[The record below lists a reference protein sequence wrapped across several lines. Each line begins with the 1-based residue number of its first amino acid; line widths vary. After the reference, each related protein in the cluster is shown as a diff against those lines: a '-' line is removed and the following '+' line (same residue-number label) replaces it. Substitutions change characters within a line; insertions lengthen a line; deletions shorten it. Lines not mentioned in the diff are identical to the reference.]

1 MKVLKHK
8 LKNLVREVYARL
20 LFHTGL
26 HALVD
31 RLMPRR
37 LTILCGHCVEPRRGF
52 EGSAH
57 LPADM
62 KIGED
67 ELEALLAWL
76 KRRYRMC
83 TIGEGV
89 AALAEERGPSLVALS
104 VDDGYRDNHDV
115 LLPLLARQGVPATV
129 FLESR
134 PLDERRVN
142 WTHKLFWILARRS
155 AAEFALAYAR
165 AAGASPA
172 ARAIEQAA
180 RDATPE
186 RATYEVKRLLKY
198 EVDPAERDAAI
209 DRVFA
214 EQGGD
219 ERALCDA
226 LYMTWDQVRA
236 LRDAGVELGG
246 HTVGHPVL
254 SGLPPEEQEREI
266 AAGRAAMVRELAIE
280 PATFAYPFGRRWD
293 FDASSRV
300 AVKRAGF
307 RTAVTMHA
315 GTNHTGADET
325 GYHRLALSGAARLHL
340 LVAEACGGFALARR
354 FGVNL
359 SE

>member
-1 MKVLKHK
+1 MLKHK
-8 LKNLVREVYARL
+8 LKRLLREAYARL

-26 HALVD
+26 HAVVD

-37 LTILCGHCVEPRRGF
+37 LTILCGHCVEPRAGGW
-52 EGSAH
+52 EGGAH

-62 KIGED
+62 KIAE
-67 ELEALLAWL
+67 ERLEAIIAWM

-89 AALAEERGPSLVALS
+89 RELAESAEGPSLVALS

-142 WTHKLFWILARRS
+142 WTHKLFWVLARLS
-155 AAEFALAYAR
+155 AQEFAERYAQAGGPGAEAVAR
-165 AAGASPA
+165 AAGAAP
-172 ARAIEQAA
+172 EQA
-180 RDATPE
+180 
-186 RATYEVKRLLKY
+186 TYQVKRLLKY
-198 EVDPAERDAAI
+198 EVEPAGRDAAV
-209 DRVFA
+209 DRVFV
-214 EQGGD
+214 ELGGD
-219 ERALCDA
+219 EGALCEA
-226 LYMTWDQVRA
+226 LYMTWDQARA
-236 LRDAGVELGG
+236 LRDSGIELGG

-254 SGLPPEEQEREI
+254 SGLDPAEQEREI
-266 AAGRAAMVRELAIE
+266 AGGRSAMVRELATE
-280 PATFAYPFGRRWD
+280 PVTFAYPFGRRWD
-293 FDASSRV
+293 FDASSRE
-300 AVKRAGF
+300 AVVRAGF

-315 GTNHTGADET
+315 GTNERGADDT
-325 GYHRLALSGAARLHL
+325 SYHRLALSDDARLHL

-354 FGVNL
+354 LGLNL

>member
-1 MKVLKHK
+1 VLKHK
-8 LKNLVREVYARL
+8 LKNLLRELYARL

-37 LTILCGHCVEPRRGF
+37 LTILCGHCVEPAQGLA
-52 EGSAH
+52 GGAH

-62 KIGED
+62 KIGEG
-67 ELEALLAWL
+67 ELEAILAWM
-76 KRRYRMC
+76 KRRYRLC
-83 TIGEGV
+83 TIGEGA
-89 AALAEERGPSLVALS
+89 AALAAGRGPSLVALS

-115 LLPLLARQGVPATV
+115 LLPLLARQGVSATV

-155 AAEFALAYAR
+155 AAEFARDYAR
-165 AAGASPA
+165 AAGASPGA
-172 ARAIEQAA
+172 QAVEQAA
-180 RDATPE
+180 QAATSE
-186 RATYEVKRLLKY
+186 RATYAVKRLLKY

-209 DRVFA
+209 DRIFA

-236 LRDAGVELGG
+236 LRDAGIELGG

-254 SGLPPEEQEREI
+254 SGLSADEQAREI
-266 AAGRAAMVRELAIE
+266 AEGRAALVRELAIE

-293 FDASSRV
+293 FDADSRA

-315 GTNHTGADET
+315 GTNRAGTDQT
-325 GYHRLALSGAARLHL
+325 GYHRLALSGGARLHL
-340 LVAEACGGFALARR
+340 LVAEACGGFDLARR
-354 FGVNL
+354 LGLNL